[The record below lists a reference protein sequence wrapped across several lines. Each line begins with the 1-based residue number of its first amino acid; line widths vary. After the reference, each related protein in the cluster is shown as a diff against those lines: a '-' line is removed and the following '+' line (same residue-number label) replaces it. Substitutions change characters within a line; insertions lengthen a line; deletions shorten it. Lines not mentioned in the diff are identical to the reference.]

1 MGGLKTWENLDCDD
15 SHNFICEYLWSTF
28 SHYSDADTNV
38 DVYNAGTY
46 HNFIWISD
54 VSVDGYY
61 HTDARA
67 CDYNVNDTADVSTDA
82 DGSVVNRPTRWSLSL
97 IFGFLW

>member
-38 DVYNAGTY
+38 DVCNAGTY
-46 HNFIWISD
+46 HNFI
-54 VSVDGYY
+54 
-61 HTDARA
+61 
-67 CDYNVNDTADVSTDA
+67 
-82 DGSVVNRPTRWSLSL
+82 
-97 IFGFLW
+97 